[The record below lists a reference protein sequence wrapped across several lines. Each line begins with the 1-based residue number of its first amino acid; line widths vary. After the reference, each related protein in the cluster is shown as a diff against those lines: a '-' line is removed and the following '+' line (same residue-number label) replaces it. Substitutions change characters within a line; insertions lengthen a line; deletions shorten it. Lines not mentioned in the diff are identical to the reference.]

1 MKDKNLKV
9 LHICTSDSGGAGLC
23 CLRIHKALLEQ
34 GIDSKVLTLN
44 KTSSNVPE
52 VYQYGRFRKYG
63 TWKGLIIKATNK
75 IIRSCGLRL
84 TDYNKAMSIMK
95 RTNVTTSLPFSC
107 YDVAKHPLVKEADVI
122 HLHWISNFLDYPS
135 FFNKVRK
142 PIVWTLHDENLFYGI
157 FHYNPGKYKDL
168 ALEKKYYTKK
178 ESAIKSTSKLGVVF
192 LSKMMHEKF
201 AEHEIL
207 KSRACTIINN
217 PVDCNQYR
225 PIEKAKARRELG
237 IPLDKIIFSFVAGGI
252 ADPRKG
258 LKILSNTLQRMRISN
273 AYILAVG
280 GEDDYEP
287 LPNVHAIG
295 EIKDSV
301 RMSAAYSCSDY
312 FVMPSKQEAFAQ
324 TPMEAMACGIPAIVF
339 PVSGTEELI
348 TPQNGVRAKGFT
360 SQDLEEAIRQ
370 AMATHYD
377 GDIIRQ
383 DMINR
388 FSPEIIANKYIEFYK
403 RMLCSII
410 NR

>member
-1 MKDKNLKV
+1 MKDKTLKV

-63 TWKGLIIKATNK
+63 TWKGLIIKAINK
-75 IIRSCGLRL
+75 IIRSCGLSL
-84 TDYNKAMSIMK
+84 TDYNKAMRIMK
-95 RTNVTTSLPFSC
+95 GTNVTISLPFSC
-107 YDVAKHPLVKEADVI
+107 YDVARHPLVKETDVI

-157 FHYNPGKYKDL
+157 FHYNPGKYKDF
-168 ALEKKYYTKK
+168 ALEKKYYTIK
-178 ESAIKSTSKLGVVF
+178 ESAIKSASKLGVVF

-201 AEHEIL
+201 AEHEML
-207 KSRACTIINN
+207 KSRPCTIINN

-383 DMINR
+383 DMIDR

-403 RMLCSII
+403 RMLCSI